1 MRQGR
6 GDMVRQPSRSEWS
19 HIQALFAELIDLD
32 PAAQDGRLAAE
43 DDFIAGQLRSLLAA
57 SRHSGILDGAAP
69 SSFETA
75 PRRAYSSLAEGAII
89 GGFTIDRLIGRGGMG
104 EVYAAHRSDK
114 MFDQQVA
121 IKLLRPE
128 AAAHSELFD
137 RERRLLAGLEH
148 PGIARLIDGGVTPD
162 GRPYMAMEYVTG
174 EPIDAWCR
182 THDAD
187 LATRLRLF
195 CDVCEAVAYAH
206 GHLIVHRDLKPSN
219 ILVDGDGRARLLD
232 FGIARLVEIEGESE
246 ALTTIALM
254 TPDYAAPEQLGNAAP
269 TVATDV
275 YALGVLLFELLTG
288 RSPWREPGSA
298 LPSVIR
304 RILNDDPPLPSALV
318 PPGYPFGRREVV
330 GDLDAIV
337 LKAMRRAPQDRY
349 RGVGDLVDDVR
360 SHMALR
366 PVAARSGS
374 AGYTI
379 GRYLRRHRVATAA
392 AAAALLA
399 IVAGGG
405 AAAWQA
411 RQTAIER
418 DVALAE
424 ARRSESINRMLTV
437 MFRDTASS
445 AVGEEATV
453 KQMLDQTAAQL
464 VASVDRS
471 AKSATLITTLAD
483 LYVNLEDAAGADALL
498 GQALARGIG
507 AGDPVATAEIKL
519 RLASTAAAMGRTD
532 DMAPLLDS
540 ADAVFAADPARF
552 RKERLE
558 SMSGRAQLARR
569 KGDYDTAIRLLQ
581 SSLPDADRVYA
592 EDHRELLTRYNN
604 LLVYMVE
611 ANRLDAMPAVFAAA
625 DAALA
630 RTGQQ
635 GSAQGLAIE
644 QLKGVRLMKLDRLAE
659 AERLFRRVADRRRA
673 VFGKSAALAVDLLQL
688 GRAELALGKFA
699 AARDVLGEARPMAV
713 DNLGPDAVP
722 TLVITLGLAE
732 ALAEAGD
739 TERAEALIGEAAPRI
754 AAMGP
759 VGLPQG
765 IAARTRAI
773 IRLKQGR
780 IAEARR
786 EADASEQIF
795 RTLGAPGESYLK
807 SFATLRRRLAT

>member
-1 MRQGR
+1 
-6 GDMVRQPSRSEWS
+6 MVRQPSRSEWS

-32 PAAQDGRLAAE
+32 PAAQEHRLAAE
-43 DDFIAGQLRSLLAA
+43 DDFISGQLRALLAA

-75 PRRAYSSLAEGAII
+75 PRRAYSSLSEGAVI

-104 EVYAAHRSDK
+104 EVYAAHRSDR

-128 AAAHSELFD
+128 SVAHSELFD

-148 PGIARLIDGGVTPD
+148 PGIARLIDGGVAPD

-206 GHLIVHRDLKPSN
+206 SHLIVHRDLKPSN
-219 ILVDGDGRARLLD
+219 ILVDSDGRARLLD

-318 PPGYPFGRREVV
+318 PPGYPFGRREVA

-349 RGVGDLVDDVR
+349 RGVGELVDDVR

-374 AGYTI
+374 
-379 GRYLRRHRVATAA
+379 
-392 AAAALLA
+392 
-399 IVAGGG
+399 G

-498 GQALARGIG
+498 SQALARGIG

-659 AERLFRRVADRRRA
+659 AERLFRGVADRRRA

-699 AARDVLGEARPMAV
+699 AARDVLGEARPMAI

-732 ALAEAGD
+732 ALAEADD
-739 TERAEALIGEAAPRI
+739 TGRAEALLAEAAPRI

-780 IAEARR
+780 TAEARR
-786 EADASEQIF
+786 EADRSEQIF

-807 SFATLRRRLAT
+807 SFAALRRRLAA

>member
-1 MRQGR
+1 
-6 GDMVRQPSRSEWS
+6 
-19 HIQALFAELIDLD
+19 
-32 PAAQDGRLAAE
+32 
-43 DDFIAGQLRSLLAA
+43 
-57 SRHSGILDGAAP
+57 
-69 SSFETA
+69 
-75 PRRAYSSLAEGAII
+75 
-89 GGFTIDRLIGRGGMG
+89 
-104 EVYAAHRSDK
+104 
-114 MFDQQVA
+114 
-121 IKLLRPE
+121 
-128 AAAHSELFD
+128 
-137 RERRLLAGLEH
+137 
-148 PGIARLIDGGVTPD
+148 
-162 GRPYMAMEYVTG
+162 
-174 EPIDAWCR
+174 
-182 THDAD
+182 
-187 LATRLRLF
+187 
-195 CDVCEAVAYAH
+195 
-206 GHLIVHRDLKPSN
+206 
-219 ILVDGDGRARLLD
+219 
-232 FGIARLVEIEGESE
+232 
-246 ALTTIALM
+246 
-254 TPDYAAPEQLGNAAP
+254 
-269 TVATDV
+269 
-275 YALGVLLFELLTG
+275 
-288 RSPWREPGSA
+288 
-298 LPSVIR
+298 
-304 RILNDDPPLPSALV
+304 
-318 PPGYPFGRREVV
+318 
-330 GDLDAIV
+330 
-337 LKAMRRAPQDRY
+337 
-349 RGVGDLVDDVR
+349 
-360 SHMALR
+360 
-366 PVAARSGS
+366 
-374 AGYTI
+374 
-379 GRYLRRHRVATAA
+379 
-392 AAAALLA
+392 
-399 IVAGGG
+399 
-405 AAAWQA
+405 
-411 RQTAIER
+411 
-418 DVALAE
+418 
-424 ARRSESINRMLTV
+424 MLTV

-498 GQALARGIG
+498 SQALARGIG

-659 AERLFRRVADRRRA
+659 AERLFRGVADRRRA

-699 AARDVLGEARPMAV
+699 AARDVLGEARPMAI

-732 ALAEAGD
+732 ALAEADD
-739 TERAEALIGEAAPRI
+739 TGRAEALLAEAAPRI

-780 IAEARR
+780 TAEARR
-786 EADASEQIF
+786 EADRSEQIF

-807 SFATLRRRLAT
+807 SFAALRRRLAA

>member
-1 MRQGR
+1 
-6 GDMVRQPSRSEWS
+6 MVRQPSRSEWS

-32 PAAQDGRLAAE
+32 PAAQEHRLAAE
-43 DDFIAGQLRSLLAA
+43 DDFISGQLRALLAA

-75 PRRAYSSLAEGAII
+75 PRRAYSSLSEGAVI

-104 EVYAAHRSDK
+104 EVYAAHRSDR

-128 AAAHSELFD
+128 SVAHSELFD

-148 PGIARLIDGGVTPD
+148 PGIARLIDGGVAPD

-206 GHLIVHRDLKPSN
+206 SHLIVHRDLKPSN
-219 ILVDGDGRARLLD
+219 ILVDSDGRARLLD

-318 PPGYPFGRREVV
+318 PPGYPFGRREVA

-349 RGVGDLVDDVR
+349 RGVGELVDDVR

-392 AAAALLA
+392 AGAALLA
-399 IVAGGG
+399 
-405 AAAWQA
+405 
-411 RQTAIER
+411 
-418 DVALAE
+418 
-424 ARRSESINRMLTV
+424 V

-498 GQALARGIG
+498 SQALARGIG

-659 AERLFRRVADRRRA
+659 AERLFRGVADRRRA

-699 AARDVLGEARPMAV
+699 AARDVLGEARPMAI

-732 ALAEAGD
+732 ALAEADD
-739 TERAEALIGEAAPRI
+739 TGRAEALLAEAAPRI

-780 IAEARR
+780 TAEARR
-786 EADASEQIF
+786 EADRSEQIF

-807 SFATLRRRLAT
+807 SFAALRRRLAA

>member
-1 MRQGR
+1 
-6 GDMVRQPSRSEWS
+6 MVRQPSRSEWS

-32 PAAQDGRLAAE
+32 PAAQEHRLAAE
-43 DDFIAGQLRSLLAA
+43 DDFISGQLRALLAA

-75 PRRAYSSLAEGAII
+75 PRRAYSSLSEGAVI

-104 EVYAAHRSDK
+104 EVYAAHRSDR

-128 AAAHSELFD
+128 SVAHSELFD

-148 PGIARLIDGGVTPD
+148 PGIARLIDGGVAPD

-219 ILVDGDGRARLLD
+219 ILVDSDGRARLLD

-318 PPGYPFGRREVV
+318 PPGYPFGRREVA

-349 RGVGDLVDDVR
+349 RGVGELVDDVR

-498 GQALARGIG
+498 SQALARGIG
-507 AGDPVATAEIKL
+507 AGE
-519 RLASTAAAMGRTD
+519 
-532 DMAPLLDS
+532 
-540 ADAVFAADPARF
+540 
-552 RKERLE
+552 
-558 SMSGRAQLARR
+558 AQLARR

-659 AERLFRRVADRRRA
+659 AERLFRGVADRRRA

-699 AARDVLGEARPMAV
+699 AARDVLGEARPMAI

-732 ALAEAGD
+732 ALAEADD
-739 TERAEALIGEAAPRI
+739 TGRAEALLAEAAPRI

-780 IAEARR
+780 TAEARR
-786 EADASEQIF
+786 EADRSEQIF

-807 SFATLRRRLAT
+807 SFAALRRRLAA

>member
-1 MRQGR
+1 MRQ
-6 GDMVRQPSRSEWS
+6 VSRSEWAA
-19 HIQALFAELIDLD
+19 IQAMFNDLVD
-32 PAAQDGRLAAE
+32 LSPADQAKRLKAADAFVAAQV
-43 DDFIAGQLRSLLAA
+43 QTLLAA
-57 SRHSGILDGAAP
+57 AEGGGILDGTAPPSFATAP
-69 SSFETA
+69 SS
-75 PRRAYSSLAEGAII
+75 AYSSLSEGAVI
-89 GGFTIDRLIGRGGMG
+89 GAFAIERLIGRGGMG
-104 EVYAAHRSDK
+104 EVYAARRCDAG
-114 MFDQQVA
+114 FDQRVA

-128 AAAHSELFD
+128 SVAHSELFD

-148 PGIARLIDGGVTPD
+148 PGIARLIDGGMTPD

-182 THDAD
+182 ARRAD

-195 CDVCEAVAYAH
+195 GDACEAVAYAH
-206 GHLIVHRDLKPSN
+206 GQLIVHRDLKPSN
-219 ILVDGDGRARLLD
+219 ILVDGNGRVRLLD
-232 FGIARLVEIEGESE
+232 FGIARLIESDGEGE
-246 ALTTIALM
+246 AQTTAALM
-254 TPDYAAPEQLGNAAP
+254 TPDYAAPEQLGNSAP

-288 RSPWREPGSA
+288 RSPWREAGSS
-298 LPSVIR
+298 LPAIIR
-304 RILNDDPPLPSALV
+304 RILNDDPPLPSGLV
-318 PPGYPFGRREVV
+318 PEDFPFGKRTVA
-330 GDLDAIV
+330 GDLDSIV
-337 LKAMRRAPQDRY
+337 MKAMRRAPMDRY
-349 RGVGDLVDDVR
+349 RSVADLADDVR
-360 SHMALR
+360 RHIALR

-374 AGYTI
+374 TGYAL
-379 GRYLRRHRVATAA
+379 GRYLRRHRVATGA
-392 AAAALLA
+392 AAAALIA
-399 IVAGGG
+399 ILVGG
-405 AAAWQA
+405 AGAAWQA

-445 AVGEEATV
+445 DVGEDATV

-471 AKSATLITTLAD
+471 ARSATLITTLAD

-498 GQALARGIG
+498 SQALARGVG
-507 AGDPVATAEIKL
+507 ASDPVATAEIKL

-569 KGDYDTAIRLLQ
+569 QGDYDTAIRLLQ
-581 SSLPDADRVYA
+581 SSLPDADRIYA

-611 ANRLDAMPAVFAAA
+611 ANRLDAMPEVFAAA

-635 GSAQGLAIE
+635 GSAQGLAIT
-644 QLKGVRLMKLDRLAE
+644 QLKGVRLMKIDRLVE
-659 AERLFRRVADRRRA
+659 AEHLFRTVADRRRA

-699 AARDVLGEARPMAV
+699 AARDVLADARPMAV
-713 DNLGPDAVP
+713 ANLGPDAVP
-722 TLVITLGLAE
+722 TLVIALGLAE
-732 ALAEAGD
+732 ARAETDDTQGAEAIIVD
-739 TERAEALIGEAAPRI
+739 VAPRI

-765 IAARTRAI
+765 ILARTRAI

-780 IAEARR
+780 IAEARAETNR
-786 EADASEQIF
+786 AETIF
-795 RTLGAPGESYLK
+795 RALGAPGESYLK
-807 SFATLRRRLAT
+807 SFAALRKRLATTT